1 MIRKIRK
8 SDLDQ
13 VMVIEQACFH
23 DAWKRKDYEYE
34 MYENPYSTIWVLEEE
49 GKIIGYYDLW
59 ITFDQAEIA
68 NIAVLPEYQGK
79 GYGSFLMKHLEQQ
92 AVNEGCQAI
101 GLEVRVGNEKAIAL
115 YERNGFFTINTKPGY
130 YKNKDGTFEDAYR
143 MMKGI

>member
-23 DAWKRKDYEYE
+23 DAWTRKDYEYE

-79 GYGSFLMKHLEQQ
+79 GIGTKLLK
-92 AVNEGCQAI
+92 AVM
-101 GLEVRVGNEKAIAL
+101 EKYSNVYQMELLTDNTEKTKAL
-115 YERNGFFTINTKPGY
+115 YRSAGFTAS
-130 YKNKDGTFEDAYR
+130 EDMGCVAFIR
-143 MMKGI
+143 M

>member
-49 GKIIGYYDLW
+49 RKIIGYYDLW
-59 ITFDQAEIA
+59 ITFEQAEIA

-101 GLEVRVGNEKAIAL
+101 GLEVRVGNKKAIAL
-115 YERNGFFTINTKPGY
+115 YERNGFFTVTTRPGY